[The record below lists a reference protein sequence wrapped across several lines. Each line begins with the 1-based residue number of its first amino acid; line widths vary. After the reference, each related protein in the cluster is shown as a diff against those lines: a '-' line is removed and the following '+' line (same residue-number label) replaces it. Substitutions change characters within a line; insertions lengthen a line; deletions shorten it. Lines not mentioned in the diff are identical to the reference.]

1 MWVPRTPK
9 RADFCG
15 CPPCPLCF
23 CWAGGERITD
33 GIDQM
38 ALDML
43 GRPATDGERAIL
55 QDSAEKIHAG
65 NLARPEKIER
75 EFRQADEERGDT
87 MQMEHFLKE
96 QRAQS
101 ARPPAPKLDL
111 RPTLDELPA
120 EAFEE
125 KKPVTFTGWITF
137 DEAVR
142 NSLGNQ
148 VFTWGVDVAAEE
160 KEQKKPT
167 SKWDGGDVKKK
178 ADKLARRQREA
189 MLAKR

>member
-9 RADFCG
+9 RADYCG

-23 CWAGGERITD
+23 CWAGGESITD

-43 GRPATDGERAIL
+43 GRPATDGERTIL

-75 EFRQADEERGDT
+75 EFREADEERGDA
-87 MQMEHFLKE
+87 MQMAHFLKE
-96 QRAQS
+96 QRTMAS
-101 ARPPAPKLDL
+101 RPPAPKMDL
-111 RPTLDELPA
+111 RPVLDELPP

-125 KKPVTFTGWITF
+125 KKYPQVSFTQYVTFDSGGIIWGF
-137 DEAVR
+137 DPAV
-142 NSLGNQ
+142 
-148 VFTWGVDVAAEE
+148 EE
-160 KEQKKPT
+160 KKPAT
-167 SKWDGGDVKKK
+167 AAKWDGGDVKKK
-178 ADKLARRQREA
+178 ADKLARKQREA